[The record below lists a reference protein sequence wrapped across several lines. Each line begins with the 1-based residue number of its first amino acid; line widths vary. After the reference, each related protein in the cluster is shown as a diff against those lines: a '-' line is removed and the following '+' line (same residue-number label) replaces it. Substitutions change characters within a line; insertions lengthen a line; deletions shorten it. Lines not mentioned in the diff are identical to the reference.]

1 MMPLIL
7 EKNKFCLMSWRWGNG
22 CVWCHPLLC
31 PQQPWHLYTCQP
43 VGSGY
48 PTDFTWPNL
57 KGSTCQHSFISV
69 HVISL
74 LGKGKAIYQLRNKDI
89 MYFEVWVVKK
99 PMIWHWFYIKVRNK
113 WGSSCKKHYY
123 TELYFTHI
131 WVMKRGREHS
141 SNNWQRKRRAYNS
154 AARGNLLIPT
164 RHNSGHYIYLT
175 DKESSM
181 KKKAIIFDNLHS
193 IVN

>member
-1 MMPLIL
+1 MSTFFY
-7 EKNKFCLMSWRWGNG
+7 FCTRNIPSW
-22 CVWCHPLLC
+22 
-31 PQQPWHLYTCQP
+31 
-43 VGSGY
+43 
-48 PTDFTWPNL
+48 
-57 KGSTCQHSFISV
+57 KGE
-69 HVISL
+69 
-74 LGKGKAIYQLRNKDI
+74 AIYQLRNKDI

-181 KKKAIIFDNLHS
+181 KKRPSFLTTCTALWTNHTGCSKPQSQQIGLHELW
-193 IVN
+193 